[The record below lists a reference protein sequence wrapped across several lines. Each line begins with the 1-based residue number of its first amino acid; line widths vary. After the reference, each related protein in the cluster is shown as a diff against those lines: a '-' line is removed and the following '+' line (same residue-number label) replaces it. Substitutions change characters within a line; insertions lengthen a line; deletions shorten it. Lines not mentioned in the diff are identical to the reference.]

1 MKALHDGT
9 QNLLAERIAR
19 DLAARVAAVFGEYPM
34 LCGFSVQKRST
45 LTKGRALAALQGE
58 LCLAD
63 VSLLSDFYATQEFC
77 EALVFTLLDL
87 LEEHEEAPAF
97 LAGRTFA
104 RALH

>member
-1 MKALHDGT
+1 MKALNEST
-9 QNLLAERIAR
+9 QDRQAESIAS
-19 DLAARVAAVFGEYPM
+19 DLAARVGAIFAEYPM
-34 LCGFSVQKRST
+34 LYGFSVQKRCT
-45 LTKGRALAALQGE
+45 LTKGRALAPLHGE

-63 VSLLSDFYATQEFC
+63 VALLSDFYATQEFC

-87 LEEHEEAPAF
+87 LEEHEVAPAF

>member
-1 MKALHDGT
+1 M
-9 QNLLAERIAR
+9 
-19 DLAARVAAVFGEYPM
+19 AAIFGEYPM
-34 LCGFSVQKRST
+34 LYGFSVQERST
-45 LTKGRALAALQGE
+45 LTKGRALAVLQGE

-63 VSLLSDFYATQEFC
+63 VSLLSDFYATREFC

-97 LAGRTFA
+97 LTGRTFA

>member
-9 QNLLAERIAR
+9 QKLHAERIAR
-19 DLAARVAAVFGEYPM
+19 DLAARVAAIFGEYPM
-34 LCGFSVQKRST
+34 LCGFSVQMRST